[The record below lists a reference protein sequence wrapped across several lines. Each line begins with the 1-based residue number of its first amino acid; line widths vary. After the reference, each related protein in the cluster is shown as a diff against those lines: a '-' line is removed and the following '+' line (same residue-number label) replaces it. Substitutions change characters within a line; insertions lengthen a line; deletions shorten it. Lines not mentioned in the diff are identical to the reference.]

1 MSTAAASAA
10 VLAAA
15 ASNTSTQAHR
25 IQEERK
31 CKEFVGSFDSYTA
44 TVSEQKYYAECVDML
59 YPDPVSGGTV
69 LFIKIV
75 LVCAMVGM
83 VVGSIRGWINRMFGI
98 SDVLLFG
105 LWGGCVGAF
114 IPAFILGC
122 ILAIKFIVS

>member
-1 MSTAAASAA
+1 MAVIAATT
-10 VLAAA
+10 

-31 CKEFVGSFDSYTA
+31 CKDFMGSFDSYAA

-83 VVGSIRGWINRMFGI
+83 VIGAIRGWMDRMFGI
-98 SDVLLFG
+98 SDVFLFG
-105 LWGGCVGAF
+105 LLGGLAGAF

>member
-1 MSTAAASAA
+1 MSTAATVAVMAA
-10 VLAAA
+10 TT
-15 ASNTSTQAHR
+15 ASNNSTQAHR

-31 CKEFVGSFDSYTA
+31 CKEFVGSFDSYAA

-83 VVGSIRGWINRMFGI
+83 VIGAIRGWMDRMFGI
-98 SDVLLFG
+98 SDVFLFG
-105 LWGGCVGAF
+105 LLGGLAGAF